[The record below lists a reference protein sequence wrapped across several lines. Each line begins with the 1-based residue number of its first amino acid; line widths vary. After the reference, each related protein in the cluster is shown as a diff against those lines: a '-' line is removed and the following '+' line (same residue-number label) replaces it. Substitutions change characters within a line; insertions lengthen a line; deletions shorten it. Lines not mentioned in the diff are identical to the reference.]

1 MSKGDM
7 AVVALILATI
17 VGLDLMA
24 TRAILRDDLSER
36 SQRLAQIALV
46 WLFPLLGAL
55 LVLALYREPKKP
67 SGCYPESDRHIDDSL
82 ESRTPFKGILDV
94 FDD

>member
-17 VGLDLMA
+17 VGLDVMA

-36 SQRLAQIALV
+36 RQRLAQIALV

-55 LVLALYREPKKP
+55 LVLALYREPKKAFGTYAINRSAEFSIGDGDP
-67 SGCYPESDRHIDDSL
+67 YRSFPDLSGD
-82 ESRTPFKGILDV
+82 
-94 FDD
+94 